1 MNQLQIFIFENHDL
15 RVIEIDNE
23 SWFVGKD
30 VASVLGYNE
39 PHKAIARHVDLDDGM
54 KYPITDSLGRTQ
66 EMVLINESGLYS
78 LVLSSKLESAKR
90 FKRWVTSEVLP
101 SIRKHGAYMT
111 SETIDNIIS
120 DPDFGIKL
128 LTTLKEEKEKRIQ
141 AEHIAHQATLTIE
154 QQRPKVVYAEAV
166 EVSEDTV
173 LVKDLAV
180 VLKQQGINIGEVR
193 LFKWLRENGYLCK
206 QKGEMWNMPTQRS
219 LDLGI
224 IVVKHGLRTGNGGE
238 MRKTRTPKI
247 TGKGQVYFINKFLKI
262 EGVGA

>member
-1 MNQLQIFIFENHDL
+1 MDQLKIFNFENQDL
-15 RVIEIDNE
+15 RVIKIENE

-66 EMVLINESGLYS
+66 EMLLINESGLYG
-78 LVLSSKLESAKR
+78 LILSSKLESAKR

-111 SETIDNIIS
+111 PETIDNIIS

-141 AEHIAHQATLTIE
+141 AEHIAHQANLTIE
-154 QQRPKVVYAEAV
+154 LQRPKVVYAEAV

-173 LVKDLAV
+173 LVKDLAATLTQKGV
-180 VLKQQGINIGEVR
+180 SIGEKR
-193 LFKWLRENGYLCK
+193 LFVWLRENGYLCK

-219 LDLGI
+219 LDLGV
-224 IVVKHGLRTGNGGE
+224 IVVKHGLRTGTGGE
-238 MRKTRTPKI
+238 MRKTRTSKI
-247 TGKGQVYFINKFLKI
+247 TGKGQIYFINKFLK
-262 EGVGA
+262 EKYKGA